1 MNQLYALENVTRS
14 FASGQRLQ
22 PVMALDGVSFV
33 VAPGEQ
39 LAILGPSGS
48 GKSTLFR
55 LLNGTLRPS
64 SGSLSFDGG
73 DLTAM
78 SAAALSGMRRRTATI
93 YQQHNLVP
101 SLTAL
106 ENTLSG
112 ALGRWSLW
120 HTLRNTLR
128 PTREDTDRAMDAL
141 ELVSLAE
148 KRDTRASHLSGGQQQ
163 RVAIARAL
171 MQSPDV
177 ILADEPIASLDPAL
191 SRSILD
197 LLVRVASERKRTLIV
212 ALHSVEIAKQ
222 CLPRLVAL
230 QQGRVF
236 FDAAPPEIENDQWRC
251 LYQMSSSDVHEPG
264 SLEEQMQAGRRRS
277 RCS

>member
-1 MNQLYALENVTRS
+1 MIYALENVSKCYPSVT
-14 FASGQRLQ
+14 
-22 PVMALDGVSFV
+22 ALDGVSFAV
-33 VAPGEQ
+33 RPGEQ
-39 LAILGPSGS
+39 LAVLGPSGS

-55 LLNGTLRPS
+55 LLNATLRPS

-73 DLTAM
+73 DTSTM
-78 SAAALSGMRRRTATI
+78 SANTLRAMRRRTATI

-106 ENTLSG
+106 ENTLTG
-112 ALGRWSLW
+112 ALGRWSIW
-120 HTLRNTLR
+120 HTLRNSVS
-128 PTREDTDRAMDAL
+128 PDREDTERATHAL
-141 ELVSLAE
+141 ELVSLAD
-148 KRDTRASHLSGGQQQ
+148 KRHTRASELSGGQQQ

-177 ILADEPIASLDPAL
+177 ILADEPIASLDPEL

-197 LLVRVASERKRTLIV
+197 LLVRVASDSKRTLIV
-212 ALHSVEIAKQ
+212 ALHSVELAKE
-222 CLPRLVAL
+222 CMPRLVAL

-236 FDAAPPEIENDQWRC
+236 FDAAPPDVARDQWNC
-251 LYQMSSSDVHEPG
+251 LYAIAPARDPHTPDSIP
-264 SLEEQMQAGRRRS
+264 RRKP

>member
-1 MNQLYALENVTRS
+1 MIYSLENVS
-14 FASGQRLQ
+14 KCFAS
-22 PVMALDGVSFV
+22 VTALDGITFAVR
-33 VAPGEQ
+33 PGEQ

-55 LLNGTLRPS
+55 LLNATLRPS
-64 SGSLSFDGG
+64 AGSVSFDGKDTTG
-73 DLTAM
+73 M
-78 SAAALSGMRRRTATI
+78 SSSTLRTMRRRTATI

-106 ENTLSG
+106 ENTLTG

-120 HTLRNTLR
+120 HTLRNTMV
-128 PTREDTDRAMDAL
+128 PAREDTNRALHAL
-141 ELVSLAE
+141 ELVSLAD
-148 KRDTRASHLSGGQQQ
+148 KRNTRASELSGGQQQ

-177 ILADEPIASLDPAL
+177 ILADEPIASLDPEL

-197 LLVRVASERKRTLIV
+197 LLMRIAGDGGRTLIV
-212 ALHSVEIAKQ
+212 ALHSVDMAKEFM
-222 CLPRLVAL
+222 PRLVAL
-230 QQGRVF
+230 QQGKVF
-236 FDAAPPEIENDQWRC
+236 FDAAPPQIAMEQWRC
-251 LYQMSSSDVHEPG
+251 LYAMASPQIDGLRED
-264 SLEEQMQAGRRRS
+264 GRRRRP

>member
-1 MNQLYALENVTRS
+1 MIYALTDVS
-14 FASGQRLQ
+14 KCFAS
-22 PVMALDGVSFV
+22 VTALEGVSFGV
-33 VAPGEQ
+33 KQGEQ
-39 LAILGPSGS
+39 VGVLGPSGS

-55 LLNGTLRPS
+55 LLNATLRPS
-64 SGSLSFDGG
+64 SGSLSFDGN
-73 DLTAM
+73 DTTTM
-78 SAAALSGMRRRTATI
+78 SSDTLRLMRRRTATI

-120 HTLRNTLR
+120 HTLRNNIL
-128 PTREDTDRAMDAL
+128 PAREDAERALDAL
-141 ELVSLAE
+141 QLVSLAE
-148 KRDTRASHLSGGQQQ
+148 KRHTRASELSGGQQQ

-177 ILADEPIASLDPAL
+177 ILADEPIASLDPEL

-197 LLVRVASERKRTLIV
+197 LLVRIAGDGGRTLIV
-212 ALHSVEIAKQ
+212 ALHSVELAREYM
-222 CLPRLVAL
+222 PRLVGL
-230 QQGRVF
+230 QQGKVF
-236 FDAAPPEIENDQWRC
+236 FDASPPEIAMDQWRC
-251 LYQMSSSDVHEPG
+251 LYSASSPMDDRLPDE
-264 SLEEQMQAGRRRS
+264 ARRRRP

>member
-1 MNQLYALENVTRS
+1 MMYALENVTKS
-14 FASGQRLQ
+14 FITGQRLA
-22 PVMALDGVSFV
+22 PVMALDGVSFSV
-33 VAPGEQ
+33 DRGEQ
-39 LAILGPSGS
+39 LAVLGPSGS

-73 DLTAM
+73 ELGAM
-78 SAAALSGMRRRTATI
+78 SASMLAAMRRRTATI

-120 HTLRNTLR
+120 HTVRNAIR
-128 PTREDTDRAMDAL
+128 PSREDVDRAMDAL
-141 ELVSLAE
+141 ELVSLAD
-148 KRDTRASHLSGGQQQ
+148 KRDVRASQLSGGQQQ

-177 ILADEPIASLDPAL
+177 ILADEPIASLDPEL

-197 LLVRVASERKRTLIV
+197 LLVRVASERRRTLIV
-212 ALHSVEIAKQ
+212 ALHSVELAKQ
-222 CLPRLVAL
+222 CMPRLVAL

-236 FDAAPPEIENDQWRC
+236 FDAAPPAIENEQWRC
-251 LYQMSSSDVHEPG
+251 LYQMSPVGEQEPG
-264 SLEEQMQAGRRRS
+264 SLAARLEAGQRRS

>member
-1 MNQLYALENVTRS
+1 MMYALENVTKS
-14 FASGQRLQ
+14 FATGQRVA
-22 PVMALDGVSFV
+22 PVMALDGVSFSV
-33 VAPGEQ
+33 ERGEQ
-39 LAILGPSGS
+39 LAVLGPSGS

-73 DLTAM
+73 ELGAM
-78 SAAALSGMRRRTATI
+78 SAAMLAGMRRRTATI

-120 HTLRNTLR
+120 HTVRNAIR
-128 PTREDTDRAMDAL
+128 PSREDTDRAMDAL
-141 ELVSLAE
+141 ELVSLAD
-148 KRDTRASHLSGGQQQ
+148 KRDTRASQLSGGQQQ

-177 ILADEPIASLDPAL
+177 ILADEPIASLDPEL

-197 LLVRVASERKRTLIV
+197 LLVRVASERRRTLIV
-212 ALHSVEIAKQ
+212 ALHSVELAKQ

-236 FDAAPPEIENDQWRC
+236 FDAAPPAIENEQWRC
-251 LYQMSSSDVHEPG
+251 LYQMAPGGEQEPG
-264 SLEEQMQAGRRRS
+264 SLAARIEAGRRRS

>member
-1 MNQLYALENVTRS
+1 MIYSLDKVSKCYPS
-14 FASGQRLQ
+14 
-22 PVMALDGVSFV
+22 VMALDGVTFAV
-33 VAPGEQ
+33 EQGEQ
-39 LAILGPSGS
+39 LAVLGPSGS

-55 LLNGTLRPS
+55 LLNATLRPS
-64 SGSLSFDGG
+64 SGSLTFDGG
-73 DLTAM
+73 DTTTM
-78 SAAALSGMRRRTATI
+78 SANTLRAMRRRTATI

-106 ENTLSG
+106 ENTLTG

-120 HTLRNTLR
+120 HTLRNTLV
-128 PTREDTDRAMDAL
+128 PTKEDAARALHAL
-141 ELVSLAE
+141 ELVSLAD
-148 KRDTRASHLSGGQQQ
+148 KRHARASELSGGQQQ

-177 ILADEPIASLDPAL
+177 ILADEPVASLDPEM

-197 LLVRVASERKRTLIV
+197 LLVRIASESRRTLIV
-212 ALHSVEIAKQ
+212 ALHSVEMAKE
-222 CLPRLVAL
+222 CMPRLVAL

-236 FDAAPPEIENDQWRC
+236 FDAAPPDVATDQWKC
-251 LYQMSSSDVHEPG
+251 LYALSSSRDSGVPDHP
-264 SLEEQMQAGRRRS
+264 LRRKP